1 MSNEDKWNDEEAWDC
16 VADGPL
22 SPRQLAE
29 LVAACDERPELW
41 KRCALALLE
50 EQTLRYE
57 LQSLARESLSA
68 GKHASDLSMAS
79 TPLPCPA
86 SSQPATHDVR
96 LAAIKATPAVSVS
109 RAHFWNNLALVAA
122 VMIAFGIGWQA
133 SRRFGFTGSGIYRD
147 LGESSMD
154 VAQSSRG
161 QSSGVA
167 DVQVPTIPADNESL
181 LAGSD
186 GVDPEVIDQVN
197 AETLATA
204 MQVDWKEN
212 LDPEYEQL
220 RRQGYKV
227 ESHEGLIPVWLY
239 DGSSAVVP
247 YQQIKV
253 HPKSQGRTY

>member
-1 MSNEDKWNDEEAWDC
+1 MSNEDKWNNEEAWDC

-29 LVAACDERPELW
+29 LVAACEERPELW

-68 GKHASDLSMAS
+68 GKRVNDLSMVPNTLSS

-86 SSQPATHDVR
+86 FSKPAAHDIR
-96 LAAIKATPAVSVS
+96 LAAINSTPAVSVP
-109 RAHFWNNLALVAA
+109 RAHFWNNLALVAT

-133 SRRFGFTGSGIYRD
+133 SRRFGFTGSGNYPALVD
-147 LGESSMD
+147 SSID
-154 VAQSSRG
+154 VAQNSMSE
-161 QSSGVA
+161 
-167 DVQVPTIPADNESL
+167 DVPVPTLPADNESL

-212 LDPEYEQL
+212 LDPEYEHL